1 MLDADT
7 CVEYMGLAGGGM
19 IAISFIPQTVKILRT
34 GHAEG
39 VSPSFIG
46 IMFLSNAMMIL
57 YGVYFS
63 LIPVIIANASVGLN
77 SVVIMFYLC
86 KGNGNGVQIGENGP

>member
-1 MLDADT
+1 MLDTDT

-46 IMFLSNAMMIL
+46 IIFLSSIMMIS
-57 YGVYFS
+57 YGMYFS
-63 LIPVIIANASVGLN
+63 LLPVIVANVSVGVN
-77 SVVIMFYLC
+77 SVVIIFYLG
-86 KGNGNGVQIGENGP
+86 KGNGVRVGVTGS